1 MIEISNDPN
10 SIVEDILP
18 YLTNRLP
25 KLVTGCVSCLA
36 SIIENFGCKI
46 ISPKPIVP
54 CLSKL
59 FAHADKNVRNETT
72 KLTIELY
79 RWMGDALINA
89 LFSDLKPVQQ
99 KDLTAAFEK
108 EKGTSPQQKDIPKSK
123 EKKLKEENKRRRQ
136 QQRQQQQQPGMVV
149 EMVMMS
155 MMWKCQMSMVL
166 LMIMNMIH

>member
-59 FAHADKNVRNETT
+59 FAHADKMLEM
-72 KLTIELY
+72 KLLNLLLNYIDG
-79 RWMGDALINA
+79 W
-89 LFSDLKPVQQ
+89 
-99 KDLTAAFEK
+99 
-108 EKGTSPQQKDIPKSK
+108 
-123 EKKLKEENKRRRQ
+123 
-136 QQRQQQQQPGMVV
+136 
-149 EMVMMS
+149 VM
-155 MMWKCQMSMVL
+155 
-166 LMIMNMIH
+166 H

>member
-99 KDLTAAFEK
+99 K
-108 EKGTSPQQKDIPKSK
+108 I
-123 EKKLKEENKRRRQ
+123 
-136 QQRQQQQQPGMVV
+136 
-149 EMVMMS
+149 
-155 MMWKCQMSMVL
+155 
-166 LMIMNMIH
+166 

>member
-1 MIEISNDPN
+1 MILDSNVVAQETGYNTFNKFLIFGGNAANVSKLKNLGIIGSICEKGLLSSRKNTKEWSVESILLMIEISNDPN

-46 ISPKPIVP
+46 ISPKSIVP

-99 KDLTAAFEK
+99 K
-108 EKGTSPQQKDIPKSK
+108 I
-123 EKKLKEENKRRRQ
+123 
-136 QQRQQQQQPGMVV
+136 
-149 EMVMMS
+149 
-155 MMWKCQMSMVL
+155 
-166 LMIMNMIH
+166 